1 MSTAEAPPI
10 SPAIWEESPRGG
22 FPDPRFLGLSGLE
35 QIRAFLDRKVPPPPI
50 HHLTGMIPTA
60 GEPGSATFEM
70 PATPW
75 LLAPIEFLSLGVLA
89 MLADGSLGCAI
100 QTELPP
106 ATPYTTSD
114 LTLNFLRPVDADGGI
129 LRAPARVIHAG
140 RSLGVADTLITD
152 HHGRPVAH
160 GTTRCFILPAIDP
173 APEPPAEVDVYEV
186 PPTDTPD
193 PYLRP
198 VAGEPLRQEVWDRMN
213 GLEIMRGLIDG
224 TLPPPPLSHLTGLRV
239 LGAEEGACSFS
250 LPSSLW
256 LCSPSGFV
264 EGGAIAMLADS
275 ALASAVQTTCPP
287 RSAYTPL
294 DLKVNFVRPV
304 LPDGRD
310 LIARAR
316 VTHRGKTMAVA
327 AVELENADG
336 KRVAVGTGTALVRQD
351 HPWRPEEPA
360 APGED

>member
-10 SPAIWEESPRGG
+10 SPAIWQEPARGG
-22 FPDPRFLGLSGLE
+22 FPDPALFGLSGLE
-35 QIRAFLDRKVPPPPI
+35 QIRAFLARKGPPPPI

-60 GEPGSATFEM
+60 AEPGGATFEM

-75 LLAPIEFLSLGVLA
+75 LLAPIGFLSLGVLA

-114 LTLNFLRPVDADGGI
+114 LSLSFLRPVHADGGI
-129 LRAPARVIHAG
+129 LSAPARVIHAG

-152 HHGRPVAH
+152 AHDRPVAH

-173 APEPPAEVDVYEV
+173 APEPPAELAVHEV
-186 PPTDTPD
+186 PPADTPD

-198 VAGEPLRQEVWDRMN
+198 VAGEPLRQEVWDRMG
-213 GLEIMRGLIDG
+213 GLEIIRGLIDG
-224 TLPPPPLSHLTGLRV
+224 TLPPPPLSHLTGLRP
-239 LGAEEGACSFS
+239 LEAEEGSTTFS

-275 ALASAVQTTCPP
+275 AMASAVQTTCPP
-287 RSAYTPL
+287 RTVYTPL

-304 LPDGRD
+304 LPDGRN

-316 VTHRGKTMAVA
+316 VTHRGRSMAVTTA
-327 AVELENADG
+327 ELSNADG
-336 KRVAVGTGTALVRQD
+336 KRVAVGTGTALIRQD